1 MLIVGTGRCVVLL
14 LLLLLICSNQL
25 MEIQLGLLFEQEHVN
40 MGKIG
45 ATG

>member
-1 MLIVGTGRCVVLL
+1 MLIVGTGRCVV
-14 LLLLLICSNQL
+14 LLLICSNQL